1 MKKQPLILL
10 AVFLFA
16 SILIFLNNDFPAVK
30 FLSNVTQTVF
40 SPPKALLYDLRVF
53 ISRGDGAELRKI
65 KEENTRLSEKLI
77 EFQRLKGD
85 NEALRSQF
93 ETAETKKFNLL
104 PARVIGFL
112 GRFSSPVSLII
123 DRGQRHGVKVGM
135 AVVLQNNLVGKII
148 QVSPSYS
155 QVILPLNEKF
165 SVLGKTAEGNVPGVT
180 RGVEDFILLD
190 RVHVNEK
197 ITPGELILTK
207 GEINEKGF
215 GVPPD
220 FIIGHVSSV
229 NKNESLP
236 FQTAKIEALVSFSKL
251 NLVFILL
258 SV

>member
-65 KEENTRLSEKLI
+65 KEEHARLSEKLI

-155 QVILPLNEKF
+155 QVILPLNEKL
-165 SVLGKTAEGNVPGVT
+165 S
-180 RGVEDFILLD
+180 
-190 RVHVNEK
+190 
-197 ITPGELILTK
+197 PGELILTK

-220 FIIGHVSSV
+220 FIIGRVNSV